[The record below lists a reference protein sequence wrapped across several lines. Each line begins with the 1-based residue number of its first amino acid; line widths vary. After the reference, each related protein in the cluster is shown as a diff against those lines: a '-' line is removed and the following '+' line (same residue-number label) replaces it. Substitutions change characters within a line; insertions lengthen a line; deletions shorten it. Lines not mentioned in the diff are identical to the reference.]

1 MALQSLEWR
10 KLPVVT
16 TSVTS
21 STSGFLNIIYNMLTG
36 STYFDGSSRTAG
48 SASAWSVTGRFITG
62 SNTEAVYCS
71 PPYITQLS
79 QSILFVGKNNSG
91 AVSGGSPTL
100 STNES
105 SFAVASIYAGLSK
118 NSGTFTNWTG
128 SLPMGSGSSF
138 TGYMRL
144 NTSAI
149 GGYSNLKIT
158 IYESKE
164 AIALDVGLS
173 LSPTTNLTIIGGALI
188 DPQQS
193 VTVTDAESDGRIYC
207 LLRSNTSSGIDAS
220 VWPVA
225 STFLDH
231 NTAASGARAVGFFP
245 QQTTTSTIIC
255 YKFVQDTSVSTG
267 ISLSLKLTKLPLYVS
282 NYNIP
287 YQFLGVYRDIYAIKD
302 FQNNLVL
309 RDGSSN
315 IIGFT
320 MSSSDVST
328 NDTILLSYT

>member
-10 KLPVVT
+10 KLPVIT
-16 TSVTS
+16 TAVTS
-21 STSGFLNIIYNMLTG
+21 STSDFLNIIYNMLTG

-100 STNES
+100 STNEA
-105 SFAVASIYAGLSK
+105 SFAATCIYAGLSK

-144 NTSAI
+144 NTNAI
-149 GGYSNLKIT
+149 GGNSNLKIT

-164 AIALDVGLS
+164 AIALDVGLG
-173 LSPTTNLTIIGGALI
+173 LSTTTNLTFIGGALI

-207 LLRSNTSSGIDAS
+207 LLRSNANGGIDTSFWATS
-220 VWPVA
+220 GN
-225 STFLDH
+225 FLDH
-231 NTAASGARAVGFFP
+231 SGAVGAGRSVAFFP
-245 QQTTTSTIIC
+245 QQTPTLTIGC
-255 YKFVQDTSVSTG
+255 YKFVRNVSVNTG
-267 ISLSLKLTKLPLYVS
+267 ISLSLKLTKLPLYVT
-282 NYNIP
+282 NFNTP
-287 YQFLGVYRDIYAIKD
+287 YQFLGIYRDIYAIKD

-320 MSSSDVST
+320 MSSSDVSAC
-328 NDTILLSYT
+328 DTILLSYT